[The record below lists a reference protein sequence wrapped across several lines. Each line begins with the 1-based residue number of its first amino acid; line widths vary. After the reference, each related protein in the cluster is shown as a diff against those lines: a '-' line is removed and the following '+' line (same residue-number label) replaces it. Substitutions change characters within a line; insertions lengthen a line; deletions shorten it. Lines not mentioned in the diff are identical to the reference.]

1 MVAAVGATLA
11 VGFGAPASGQTHR
24 IPEGWFAWPAAEP
37 IDGSALDTRALNRG
51 PAEIPIT
58 VRDGQYVTPDGQ
70 RVRFWGA
77 NLSSGENFPDAESAV
92 RMARRLA
99 KGGINIVR
107 LHHLDNNWSVA
118 SRGSIWSP
126 DDPKRITVDAQQ
138 LDKLFRLVAELKKEG
153 IYSNVNLKVSR
164 TFSTADGFPES
175 ISQLPQFQKRVD
187 YYDARMIEL
196 QKDYARQVLATKNPY
211 TGLTLAEDPAVAI
224 VEINNENSLLGM
236 RTRDVGRDLHLF
248 PEPFKSDLTR
258 KWNAWLT
265 QRYAQRA
272 ALDAAWKK
280 GATPPGQKAI
290 SVGSRWH
297 ADAQPGNE
305 VVLHSGPEDSGA
317 VHFEVKRGDTV
328 RWRSAA
334 YLDKLEL
341 KDGQTYTVAFAAKA
355 DAARP
360 VAVALGRDE
369 PGWRTDKWRT
379 RGLVATIPLT
389 TEWKQF
395 RFVVNTHS
403 VVDVGTRFN
412 VTAGHQLGHVWLKDL
427 KIESGSSTAGL
438 AADQDAAK
446 GNIPIPTDATPA
458 QWNDWLTFLSDLE
471 VKYVDE
477 MRGYLRND
485 LKVKAP
491 IVCSQANYG
500 GIAGLARERASDFID
515 AHSYWQH
522 PDFGGLSGAWDLA
535 NFTINNSPQ
544 IGDFSPRWF
553 GELGGI
559 ALLRVTGKPFSVTEV
574 DNPAP
579 SDYACEM
586 YPLLATLAA
595 VQDWDALYPFDIV
608 GLGEPDPAGTI
619 QTFFDQNHH
628 PVKWGF
634 APFATRAFRLG
645 LFPPAG
651 GSRELFVAAP
661 MWEQANH
668 VDVLWLRQQPG
679 QDLGFLT
686 ERLSVNENL
695 ANKTRVEKR
704 GKPGSVARLERTP
717 RGVVYRAE
725 APEAATI
732 IGYVGGGK
740 VEGID
745 LSLTC
750 DPFGLN
756 FAAVTA
762 LALDDKAMDE
772 SERVLITL
780 GARAENNGVKWNAA
794 RTSIGESW
802 GSAPTIAERVPAD
815 VRLRVHG
822 LRKVYALAPDG
833 SRAAEVKVGYAGG
846 WLTFSTREGPATLH
860 YEVVR

>member
-1 MVAAVGATLA
+1 MTLMVGATLA
-11 VGFGAPASGQTHR
+11 GAAPEIPA
-24 IPEGWFAWPAAEP
+24 GWFAWPAAEP
-37 IDGSALDTRALNRG
+37 VDGSALDTRALNRG
-51 PAEIPIT
+51 PADAPIS
-58 VRDGQYVTPDGQ
+58 VRDGQYVNADGQ

-77 NLSSGENFPDAESAV
+77 NLSSGENFLDADSAV

-126 DDPKRITVDAQQ
+126 DDPGRIAVDPQQ

-164 TFSTADGFPES
+164 TLSVADGFPET
-175 ISQLPQFQKRVD
+175 ITQLPQFQKRVD

-196 QKDYARQVLATKNPY
+196 QKDYARQVLGTRNPY

-248 PEPFKSDLTR
+248 PDPFKSDLAK

-265 QRYAQRA
+265 EKYPVRA
-272 ALDAAWKK
+272 TLEATWKK
-280 GATPPGQKAI
+280 GATPMGRNAI
-290 SVGSRWH
+290 TPASRWH
-297 ADAQPGNE
+297 ADPQPGNE
-305 VVLHSGPEDSGA
+305 VVVQSDPTSQTA
-317 VHFEVKRGDTV
+317 VQFEVTVSDTV

-334 YLDKLEL
+334 FLDRLEL
-341 KDGQTYTVAFAAKA
+341 ADGQTYTVTFSARA

-360 VAVALGRDE
+360 VAVALGRDDA
-369 PGWRTDKWRT
+369 GWRTDKWRT

-389 TEWKQF
+389 PEWKTF

-403 VVDVGTRFN
+403 VVDAGTRFN
-412 VTAGHQLGHVWLKDL
+412 ITAGHQRGSVWLKDL
-427 KIESGSSTAGL
+427 KIESGSPTAGL
-438 AADQDAAK
+438 AADQDPAK
-446 GNIPIPTDATPA
+446 GNVPIPTDATPA
-458 QWNDWLTFLSDLE
+458 QWNHWLTFLTDLE

-477 MRGYLRND
+477 MRAYLRD
-485 LKVKAP
+485 RLKVKAP

-522 PDFGGLSGAWDLA
+522 PDFGGLSGAWDLG

-544 IGDFSPRWF
+544 IGEFSPRWF

-559 ALLRVTGKPFSVTEV
+559 ALLRVAGKPFSVTEV

-619 QTFFDQNHH
+619 KTFFDQNHH

-634 APFATRAFRLG
+634 APFATRAFRHG

-651 GSRELFVAAP
+651 GSRELFVGQP
-661 MWEQANH
+661 LWEQANH

-695 ANKTRVEKR
+695 TNKTRVEKR

-717 RGVVYRAE
+717 RGVIYRAE
-725 APEAATI
+725 TPEAATI

-745 LSLTC
+745 LSLDC
-750 DPFGLN
+750 DAFGLN

-762 LALDDKAMDE
+762 VSLEDKPMDE
-772 SERVLITL
+772 SARVLITL
-780 GARAENNGVKWNAA
+780 GARAENNGAKWNAS

-802 GSAPTIAERVPAD
+802 GAAPTVAERVPAD

-822 LRKVYALAPDG
+822 LRNVYALAPDG
-833 SRAAEVKVGYAGG
+833 SRAARIEARYAGG

-860 YEVVR
+860 YEIVREKGT